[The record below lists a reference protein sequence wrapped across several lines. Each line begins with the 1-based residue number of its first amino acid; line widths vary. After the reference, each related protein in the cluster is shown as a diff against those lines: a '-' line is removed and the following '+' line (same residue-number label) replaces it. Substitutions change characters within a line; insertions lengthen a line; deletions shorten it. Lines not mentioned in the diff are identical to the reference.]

1 MILDTLFP
9 PICPGCGRRGH
20 WVCDDCRSAVTP
32 ITHVACARCGAIWS
46 GRCVC
51 EGLPRAVV
59 GIRSAMPFDGW
70 VRQAIHAFKY
80 EGERARAR
88 HLADLLEPLLESD
101 EAVDVTVPVP
111 LHPTRMRE
119 RGFNQ
124 AALLAGRLAG
134 ARGDVPVVEIER
146 RGAPTPQVGL
156 TADQRRANVA
166 DVFFVPNPSAL
177 AGRSVVLVDDVITT
191 TATVTACA
199 QALALAGATT
209 IRCLSVARA
218 LS

>member
-1 MILDTLFP
+1 
-9 PICPGCGRRGH
+9 
-20 WVCDDCRSAVTP
+20 
-32 ITHVACARCGAIWS
+32 
-46 GRCVC
+46 
-51 EGLPRAVV
+51 
-59 GIRSAMPFDGW
+59 MPFDGW

-88 HLADLLEPLLESD
+88 HLATLLEPLLERD
-101 EAVDVTVPVP
+101 AEVDVVVPVP

-124 AALLAGRLAG
+124 AALLSGQLANACG
-134 ARGDVPVVEIER
+134 NVPVVEIER
-146 RGAPTPQVGL
+146 RGRPTRQVGL
-156 TADQRRANVA
+156 TAVQREINVA
-166 DVFFVPNPSAL
+166 GVFFVPNPSAL

-191 TATVTACA
+191 TSTIVSCA
-199 QALALAGATT
+199 QALADAGVAT

>member
-1 MILDTLFP
+1 
-9 PICPGCGRRGH
+9 
-20 WVCDDCRSAVTP
+20 
-32 ITHVACARCGAIWS
+32 
-46 GRCVC
+46 
-51 EGLPRAVV
+51 
-59 GIRSAMPFDGW
+59 MPFDGW

-146 RGAPTPQVGL
+146 RGAPTTQVGL
-156 TADQRRANVA
+156 TADQRGANVA
-166 DVFFVPNPSAL
+166 GVFFVPNPSAL

-199 QALALAGATT
+199 QALAQAGAKT